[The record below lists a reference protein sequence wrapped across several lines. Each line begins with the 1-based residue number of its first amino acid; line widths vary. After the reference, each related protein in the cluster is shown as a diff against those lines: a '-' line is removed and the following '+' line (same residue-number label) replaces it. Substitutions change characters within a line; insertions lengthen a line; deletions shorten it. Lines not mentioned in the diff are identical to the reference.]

1 MEFALCNKN
10 KIAVKLTKQQNFA
23 VPEALFGKL
32 WNNGS
37 NTSFLNSENCSIPHR
52 LSWFGQ
58 TTKHS
63 LSNFEPQKPWK
74 YKQCWGL
81 RSGPFAYKQSL
92 VSYHFSF
99 FVIHNFFKRQNP
111 YKQRHAEIGK
121 KKSSKCWATPWY
133 WTFAFIHILYPLYHP
148 KVVRHI
154 LKKKKMCLYS

>member
-1 MEFALCNKN
+1 MEFALCNKS

-52 LSWFGQ
+52 LSWLGQ

-63 LSNFEPQKPWK
+63 LSNFDPQKPWK

-81 RSGPFAYKQSL
+81 RSGPVAYKQSL

-99 FVIHNFFKRQNP
+99 FVIHNFFKRQNS

-121 KKSSKCWATPWY
+121 KIEQMLSNTLILNFCFYSHSLPTLSSKSSKT
-133 WTFAFIHILYPLYHP
+133 H
-148 KVVRHI
+148 
-154 LKKKKMCLYS
+154 S